1 MNLIIVTQ
9 TSGKTAY
16 VNPNKIVTIVAE
28 SDKTTTIETSN
39 GYFFKVKETPEKIAE
54 LIKDLQ

>member
-9 TSGKTAY
+9 INGKSAFI
-16 VNPNKIVTIVAE
+16 NPNKIVCITAE
-28 SDKTTTIETSN
+28 SDKVTSIETSN

-54 LIKDLQ
+54 LIKELK

>member
-1 MNLIIVTQ
+1 MNLIVVTKLD
-9 TSGKTAY
+9 GKTAFI
-16 VNPNKIVTIVAE
+16 NPNKIVAIVE
-28 SDKTTTIETSN
+28 EPNKVTSIETSN